1 MLPVLPLWIPVAAA
15 IAGLVAFTRSE
26 SRDHAPSREAAD
38 PRATRS
44 SRVSGAPVPSALEV
58 FNAFLREGRP
68 PPHEIAELA
77 AGEARAAGI
86 DDLAADI
93 ERTFLS
99 TAHGHSAALR
109 GQGNPGLASGL
120 PSTAGPTGDT
130 RVAQTSSAPL
140 GAPLGGRV
148 SVGKAVPTDAA
159 LIGLPA
165 AALGDAAAPTPGG
178 GGLPSDLM
186 SAITGQSAQAQKK
199 IESKIGDGYGYGN
212 GNGVGDSP
220 IPGMSATQWDALR
233 TVLAREP
240 SSYDS
245 GRHIGRYR
253 QSKQRLAELGID
265 PAAIARNPDA
275 QDKALEVDLA
285 DAYRHLAA
293 SRVLDRAL
301 GRPIVIP
308 DMDEAPIVTL
318 PGLLGVCAAAGLDH
332 CASWLRSKADRVRFR
347 HTTNLFLRCNAVG
360 GAP

>member
-26 SRDHAPSREAAD
+26 SRDHTPSREAAD

-77 AGEARAAGI
+77 AKEARAAGI

-93 ERTFLS
+93 ERTFL
-99 TAHGHSAALR
+99 
-109 GQGNPGLASGL
+109 QGL

-140 GAPLGGRV
+140 GGRV
-148 SVGKAVPTDAA
+148 SVGRAVPTDAA

-165 AALGDAAAPTPGG
+165 AVAGAGDAATPTPGG

-186 SAITGQSAQAQKK
+186 AAITGKNAAQSRQNEQ
-199 IESKIGDGYGYGN
+199 KIGIGVGN
-212 GNGVGDSP
+212 GIGIGVGDSP
-220 IPGMSATQWDALR
+220 IHGMSATQWDALR

-275 QDKALEVDLA
+275 QDRALEVDLA
-285 DAYRHLAA
+285 DAYKHLAA
-293 SRVLDRAL
+293 SRVLDRAV

-308 DMDEAPIVTL
+308 DMDETPIVTL